1 MERQPAPE
9 TGHRQ
14 SGMEPTTVIDH
25 LGDGPAQAVLSANRM
40 ARMARKAQQTKE
52 ELLRIQRRVDQMV
65 QDFERS
71 NLAEVGPQTA
81 MEVVEDLETLES
93 ILGDH
98 VLKKKYQQQL
108 TVFIVGYEETCGQ
121 RKYLLSQLQEF
132 FSFYAKLAEEDT
144 SIVTEELHPELDD
157 VADEVK
163 AALSSSEMAMIRLFD
178 LNKQMVD
185 YVNKSR
191 PATVIPKS
199 KKSADDKSRKKL
211 EKSMEQA
218 KEDIM
223 RLTNKLLQAQEDVQT
238 KDTRLKEL
246 LKQNELKGLE
256 CQQFQAQL
264 ESTKIHLEHFQEDYM
279 MQKALLEAEV
289 RRQVASVTQLEEQ
302 LRAKVELRRET
313 ASQWSDRATSSM
325 SASEWDIELDK
336 ELEIREELDGTEF
349 SGTLKSPTIFASPT
363 PPPFSPFS
371 APPRTSLSGAISP
384 EEGSQGPEEA
394 GIQEKSSRVT
404 PPELLEHPQNDR
416 EETGNPSSPGEFVDS
431 NSTEQITISGKRT
444 PVPGIQY
451 SDLHGISTEEIS
463 DKLAAELVKVNKQHE
478 ETTAKLKASFQ
489 ELTAQWQEERQELLL
504 QIQQAAKD
512 QAVSERKAAFALNE
526 LQRLTSERQ
535 QMSPAPDVSIKG
547 SSTSQSQSIGGRS
560 RSGSPM
566 SPQQRPGSGQAPEA
580 GRADTALDDGIH
592 RLHHGIRT
600 LVESVK
606 KGLQAQGLHSLAQLL
621 DGGWILEK
629 DGETNGPG
637 DAHKA
642 ELATSLELLQN
653 ATEVFHSLLE
663 TISYHCGV
671 PSMQEEVPTGRNGSE
686 EQEVKEEDEEISEIG
701 SMASEKTSTS
711 GRSSKLSIQTPPVLD
726 IRMAGTLKD
735 PVETG
740 SSRPATQAGVL
751 FTHLDEVHNRRAL
764 DRGVSSGRLPRE
776 LYQSAVLAMDSYGQ
790 IRRERLVTL
799 VNGYIRSSSL
809 KEAVKKIK
817 REVHSRPESGKSLKL
832 LRDFERQ
839 SLHRWREARRHSSES
854 RRLLSESLNEIL
866 RNAEVQSGIFLI
878 KPIMSWAGRST
889 LVKSSSRINAYLK
902 VVPKIIMVS
911 PHASAEQEPPPLPAN
926 GKTSCGITLHGI
938 SLPTSFP
945 ARGATKMFCSGKP
958 SQSRDYGSA
967 DVKQAL
973 PSAMV
978 VTPKLLEMDVNR
990 YLFEECRVSVISHP
1004 LDYSNGFKLRSSG
1017 TAPSLRNFLP
1027 VRRVAPV
1034 NINNREVP

>member
-1 MERQPAPE
+1 
-9 TGHRQ
+9 
-14 SGMEPTTVIDH
+14 MEPPTEVDL

-40 ARMARKAQQTKE
+40 ARMARKAEQTKE
-52 ELLRIQRRVDQMV
+52 ELLRIQKRVDQMV
-65 QDFERS
+65 QAFERS
-71 NLAEVGPQTA
+71 NLAEVEPQTA
-81 MEVVEDLETLES
+81 MEVVEDVEKLES

-157 VADEVK
+157 VADELK
-163 AALSSSEMAMIRLFD
+163 AALSSSEMAMARLAD

-218 KEDIM
+218 KDDIL
-223 RLTNKLLQAQEDVQT
+223 RLTNKLLQAQEDVQA

-256 CQQFQAQL
+256 CQQFKAQL

-279 MQKALLEAEV
+279 VQKALLEAEV
-289 RRQVASVTQLEEQ
+289 RRQVASVTHLEEQ

-325 SASEWDIELDK
+325 SASEWDVELDK
-336 ELEIREELDGTEF
+336 ELEIPDELDGTEF

-371 APPRTSLSGAISP
+371 APPPASHSGGDSP
-384 EEGSQGPEEA
+384 DEGSQVIEEVD
-394 GIQEKSSRVT
+394 IQENSSRVT
-404 PPELLEHPQNDR
+404 PPELLDHAQYDR
-416 EETGNPSSPGEFVDS
+416 EETGNLSSPGAFGDS
-431 NSTEQITISGKRT
+431 NSTEQITISVKKT

-451 SDLHGISTEEIS
+451 SDLHGISTEDIS
-463 DKLAAELVKVNKQHE
+463 DKLAAELAKVNKQHE

-489 ELTAQWQEERQELLL
+489 GLTAQWEEERRELLL

-512 QAVSERKAAFALNE
+512 LEVCERKAAFALNE

-535 QMSPAPDVSIKG
+535 QMSPAPDVSIKE
-547 SSTSQSQSIGGRS
+547 SYTSRSQSIGKSS

-566 SPQQRPGSGQAPEA
+566 SPQQRPGSGHSPGS
-580 GRADTALDDGIH
+580 GRAGTALDDGIH

-606 KGLQAQGLHSLAQLL
+606 KGLLGQGLHSLAQLL

-629 DGETNGPG
+629 DGEINVPG
-637 DAHKA
+637 EAHKA
-642 ELATSLELLQN
+642 ELARSLELLQN

-671 PSMQEEVPTGRNGSE
+671 PSMQEEVATGSE

-701 SMASEKTSTS
+701 SIASDKTSTS
-711 GRSSKLSIQTPPVLD
+711 GRSSKLSILTTPVLD
-726 IRMAGTLKD
+726 IRMDGTLKD
-735 PVETG
+735 PIETG
-740 SSRPATQAGVL
+740 SSRSPTQAGVL
-751 FTHLDEVHNRRAL
+751 FTHLDEAHNRRAL
-764 DRGVSSGRLPRE
+764 NRGVSSGRLPRD
-776 LYQSAVLAMDSYGQ
+776 LYQSAILAMDSYGQ

-817 REVHSRPESGKSLKL
+817 REVYCRPESGKSLKL
-832 LRDFERQ
+832 LRDFEQQ

-878 KPIMSWAGRST
+878 KPIMSWAGGST
-889 LVKSSSRINAYLK
+889 LLKSSSRINAYLK
-902 VVPKIIMVS
+902 VVPKNITVS
-911 PHASAEQEPPPLPAN
+911 PHAAAGQESPPLPTN

-945 ARGATKMFCSGKP
+945 ARGATKMFWSGKP
-958 SQSRDYGSA
+958 SVTRDYGSA
-967 DVKQAL
+967 DVKQVL

-978 VTPKLLEMDVNR
+978 VTPKLLEMDINR
-990 YLFEECRVSVISHP
+990 YLFDESRVSVLSHP
-1004 LDYSNGFKLRSSG
+1004 LDYSNGFKLRTYG
-1017 TAPSLRNFLP
+1017 AAPSLRNFLP